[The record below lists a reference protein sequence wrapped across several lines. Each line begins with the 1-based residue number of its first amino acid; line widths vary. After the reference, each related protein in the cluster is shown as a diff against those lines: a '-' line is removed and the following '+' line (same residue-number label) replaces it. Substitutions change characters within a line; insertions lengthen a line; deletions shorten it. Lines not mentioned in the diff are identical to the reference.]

1 MSASLPTQ
9 WLDKASEDLVVA
21 RLVLREGH
29 TAHACFL
36 AQQCIEKALKAYLIS
51 KTNDHPRI
59 HRLVDL
65 LSLCIALDATF
76 SQFLADCAIVD
87 QYYIPTRY
95 PSSNA
100 GDAPSGTPS
109 HAEAQEVVTA
119 AEHIRQFVTQQIS

>member
-1 MSASLPTQ
+1 MSASLPQQ
-9 WLDKASEDLVVA
+9 WLDKANEDLIVT
-21 RLVLREGH
+21 RLVLREGY

-36 AQQCIEKALKAYLIS
+36 AQQCIEKALKAYLIA

-65 LSLCIALDATF
+65 LSLCIALDSSF

-95 PSSNA
+95 PSGNA
-100 GDAPSGTPS
+100 ASAPSGIPS
-109 HAEAQEVVTA
+109 HAEAEEVTTA
-119 AEHIRQFVTQQIS
+119 AEHILQFVTQQLT